1 MPDTEGKKVATH
13 LRFQAVL
20 DPAGLFHFS
29 TQVSI
34 LPGLTVSS
42 CTHRL
47 NPTLTP
53 GRGDKIPLDHDMDIT
68 NTGFLQTKK
77 EK

>member
-1 MPDTEGKKVATH
+1 MRDTEGKKVATH

-20 DPAGLFHFS
+20 DPGLFHFS
-29 TQVSI
+29 TQALI

-42 CTHRL
+42 CTRRL

-53 GRGDKIPLDHDMDIT
+53 GRGDKIPLDRDMDIT